1 MKTLPRTRSHTPA
14 RSPVALAVRRFF
26 GGPVTA
32 GLALQYVLLT
42 LMVVLSFFVIVIM
55 VSMSLRPTPLIYAD
69 FWALPL
75 PPTFENY
82 RSAVFDLVP
91 AMLRTLAITFT
102 SIAGVLLLSC
112 PAAYAL
118 ARTRFLG
125 RGLLNNV
132 ILAVM
137 MIPGVILLTPH
148 FIMANRIGLRGSLS
162 GLVFFYVAGGLPFAI
177 FLITTFFRSQAEEI
191 FESARMDGASEL
203 QSLVHI
209 AVPLARPIL
218 VTIGILNFLGLY
230 DDYIWPS
237 LMLSQSQQ
245 TLILALERYNP
256 ATGMFT
262 SRPDLGSQ
270 TAGFVF
276 ATLPQLV
283 LFTVGLKYFVQGLT
297 SGAVKG

>member
-1 MKTLPRTRSHTPA
+1 LAAALRS
-14 RSPVALAVRRFF
+14 FF
-26 GGPVTA
+26 GGKVTA
-32 GLALQYVLLT
+32 GLLLQYVVLCVL
-42 LMVVLSFFVIVIM
+42 VFLSFFVILIM
-55 VSMSLRPTPLIYAD
+55 VAMSLRPTPLIYVD
-69 FWALPL
+69 FWALPF
-75 PPTFENY
+75 PPTFDNY
-82 RSAVFDLVP
+82 RSAVLDLVP
-91 AMLRTLAITFT
+91 AMLRTLAITFA
-102 SIAGVLLLSC
+102 SIAGILVLSC

-125 RGLLNNV
+125 RSLFNNI

-148 FIMANRIGLRGSLS
+148 FIMANRLGLRGSLS

-191 FESARMDGASEL
+191 FESARIDGASEF
-203 QSLVHI
+203 QSLIHI

-218 VTIGILNFLGLY
+218 VTLGILNFLGLY

-276 ATLPQLV
+276 ATLPQLI

>member
-1 MKTLPRTRSHTPA
+1 LAAALRS
-14 RSPVALAVRRFF
+14 FF
-26 GGPVTA
+26 GGRVTA
-32 GLALQYVLLT
+32 GLLLQYVVLCVL
-42 LMVVLSFFVIVIM
+42 VFLSFFVILIM
-55 VSMSLRPTPLIYAD
+55 VAMSLRPTPLIYVD
-69 FWALPL
+69 FWALPF
-75 PPTFENY
+75 PPTFDNY
-82 RSAVFDLVP
+82 RSAVLDLVP
-91 AMLRTLAITFT
+91 AMLRTLAITFA
-102 SIAGVLLLSC
+102 SIAGILVLSC

-125 RGLLNNV
+125 RSLFNNI

-148 FIMANRIGLRGSLS
+148 FIMANRLGLRGSLS

-191 FESARMDGASEL
+191 FESARIDGASEF
-203 QSLVHI
+203 QSLIHI

-218 VTIGILNFLGLY
+218 VTLGILNFLGLY

-276 ATLPQLV
+276 ATLPQLI

>member
-1 MKTLPRTRSHTPA
+1 MRIRPQLSTYSPRATAAAALRS
-14 RSPVALAVRRFF
+14 LF
-26 GGPVTA
+26 GGRVTA
-32 GLALQYVLLT
+32 GTLIHYGLLI
-42 LMVVLSFFVIVIM
+42 LLVFLSFFVILVMI
-55 VSMSLRPTPLIYAD
+55 SMSLRPTPLIYAD
-69 FWALPL
+69 FWALPF

-82 RSAVFDLVP
+82 RTAVFDLIP
-91 AMLRTLAITFT
+91 AMFRTLVITLT
-102 SIAGVLLLSC
+102 SIAGVLVFAC

-125 RGLLNNV
+125 RGFINYV

-148 FIMANRIGLRGSLS
+148 FIMANQLGLRGSLL
-162 GLVFFYVAGGLPFAI
+162 GLVFFYVAGGQPFAI
-177 FLITTFFRSQAEEI
+177 FLITTFFKSQAEEI
-191 FESARMDGASEL
+191 FESARIDGASEF
-203 QSLVHI
+203 QSLRYI
-209 AVPLARPIL
+209 AIPLARPIL
-218 VTIGILNFLGLY
+218 VTIAVLTFLGLY

-237 LMLSQSQQ
+237 LMLSQSNQ

-270 TAGFVF
+270 TAAFVF
-276 ATLPQLV
+276 ATIPQLI

>member
-1 MKTLPRTRSHTPA
+1 
-14 RSPVALAVRRFF
+14 
-26 GGPVTA
+26 
-32 GLALQYVLLT
+32 
-42 LMVVLSFFVIVIM
+42 
-55 VSMSLRPTPLIYAD
+55 
-69 FWALPL
+69 
-75 PPTFENY
+75 
-82 RSAVFDLVP
+82 
-91 AMLRTLAITFT
+91 
-102 SIAGVLLLSC
+102 
-112 PAAYAL
+112 
-118 ARTRFLG
+118 
-125 RGLLNNV
+125 
-132 ILAVM
+132 

-148 FIMANRIGLRGSLS
+148 FIMANSLGLRGSLS

-191 FESARMDGASEL
+191 FESARIDGASEL
-203 QSLVHI
+203 QSLIYI

-218 VTIGILNFLGLY
+218 VTLAILTFLGLY

-262 SRPDLGSQ
+262 SRADLGSQ

-276 ATLPQLV
+276 ATLPQLI

>member
-1 MKTLPRTRSHTPA
+1 MSTRPRTTTPSPLAAALRS
-14 RSPVALAVRRFF
+14 FF
-26 GGPVTA
+26 GGRVTA
-32 GLALQYVLLT
+32 GLLLQYVVLSVL
-42 LMVVLSFFVIVIM
+42 VFLSFFVILIM
-55 VSMSLRPTPLIYAD
+55 VAMSLRPTPLIYAD
-69 FWALPL
+69 FWALPF

-82 RSAVFDLVP
+82 RAAVLDLVP
-91 AMLRTLAITFT
+91 AMLRTLAITFA
-102 SIAGVLLLSC
+102 SITGILALSC

-118 ARTRFLG
+118 GRTRFLG
-125 RGLLNNV
+125 RSVLNNV
-132 ILAVM
+132 VLAVM

-148 FIMANRIGLRGSLS
+148 FIMANRLGLRGSLS

-177 FLITTFFRSQAEEI
+177 FLITTFFRGQAEEI
-191 FESARMDGASEL
+191 FESARIDGASEL
-203 QSLVHI
+203 QALIHI

-218 VTIGILNFLGLY
+218 VTIAILNFLGLY

-262 SRPDLGSQ
+262 SRADLGSQ

-276 ATLPQLV
+276 ATLPQLL